1 MSSERLIQTNI
12 ALSPEEIRLID
23 AELSHLPT
31 KSGAAIDALKIVQ
44 RHRGWVSDEALVA
57 IARYLDMSPEELEGV
72 ATFYNLIYRRPVG
85 DTVILF
91 CDSVSCWIRGCDGV
105 KSKIS
110 DTLAIDYGET
120 TEDNKYTL
128 IPVPCLGACDK
139 APVMMVGDELHTNLD
154 EKEIDHIFTR
164 DSGGVKTEISTAL
177 TDGEAENNVERYPEK
192 GEGL

>member
-12 ALSPEEIRLID
+12 ALFPEEIRLID

-57 IARYLDMSPEELEGV
+57 IARYLDMSPEALEGV
-72 ATFYNLIYRRPVG
+72 ATFYNLIYRRSVG

-105 KSKIS
+105 KRKIS

-154 EKEIDHIFTR
+154 DKKIDQIFSSKR
-164 DSGGVKTEISTAL
+164 EGVKTAVP
-177 TDGEAENNVERYPEK
+177 AEMTGDTGQGGDR
-192 GEGL
+192 